1 MEHLILALLGL
12 ASIIS
17 ISVIIERALALRRAA
32 IIPTEIIEA
41 QRNYRHPED
50 QESLRALCHKHNSP
64 YGAVLGHAIDHS
76 QLPRTELIDTVQT
89 RARQEICR
97 MERGL
102 VVIEIVTGIAP
113 LLGLVGTIYG
123 LILLFRGFDPSIA
136 ASGTKFA
143 DGISLALR
151 ATFMGLFIAI
161 PSLAA
166 WSYFNRKVESL
177 SLEMESLVSH
187 FLIVQRKPRRAQ
199 QP

>member
-17 ISVIIERALALRRAA
+17 ISVIIERGFVLRRAA
-32 IIPTEIIEA
+32 IIPAKIIEA
-41 QRNYRHPED
+41 QQHYSHPED
-50 QESLRALCHKHNSP
+50 LEKLRAVCHQHNSP
-64 YGAVLGHAIDHS
+64 YGSILNHALDHS
-76 QLPRTELIDTVQT
+76 HLPRNELIDTIQT

-161 PSLAA
+161 PSLSA
-166 WSYFNRKVESL
+166 WSYYNRKVESL
-177 SLEMESLVSH
+177 SLEMESLISN
-187 FLIVQRKPRRAQ
+187 FLTTQRKPRRTQ